1 MKYIWGILFS
11 AVMVACSTD
20 VELKQ
25 SDYDKQIVVD
35 GWIETNGYANVYL
48 TLSSPFLSEYDSV
61 SIRKSFLNYA
71 KITLTNSANESEIL
85 TLFRY
90 DDFFPP
96 FVFRSVQMKG
106 VEGETYQIKVEVAGK
121 VVTASTTI
129 PKAPVI
135 TSALMVPVSDSSG
148 LVKIKVR
155 SVANNTQRLFT
166 QVRSIKA
173 DQYFHPSRI
182 ALFDIKPATEEE
194 ITIYRSK
201 ETNLSAIN
209 LKIGPYSGWDL
220 YHYALNDTVYLKIG
234 TVDSISY
241 KVLKSLSMDN
251 FSVDNPFTFNTGGV
265 QSNISGGIGRW
276 TGIGMAP
283 LQMVT
288 K

>member
-1 MKYIWGILFS
+1 MKYIWGILLS

-20 VELKQ
+20 VELEQ

-61 SIRKSFLNYA
+61 SIRESFLNYA
-71 KITLTNSANESEIL
+71 KITLTNSADESEIL
-85 TLFRY
+85 ILFRY

-96 FVFRSVQMKG
+96 FVFRSVEMKG
-106 VEGETYQIKVEVAGK
+106 VEGETYQIKVEVFGK

-135 TSALMVPVSDSSG
+135 TSAFMVPVSDSSG
-148 LVKIKVR
+148 YVKVRVR
-155 SVANNTQRLFT
+155 SVVNETQRLFT

-201 ETNLSAIN
+201 ETNLDAVNS
-209 LKIGPYSGWDL
+209 KIGAYTGWDDCQ
-220 YHYALNDTVYLKIG
+220 YSLNDTVYLKIG
-234 TVDSISY
+234 TVDVISY

-251 FSVDNPFTFNTGGV
+251 LSVDNPFVFNTGGV

-276 TGIGMAP
+276 TGIGISS
-283 LQMVT
+283 LQVVT